1 MGEKAVKGKRLWET
15 SENPR
20 IQRVNRSFQ
29 SKGKRLWEIFI
40 KWLFIRQKN
49 DCFTVK
55 GKRLWEKR

>member
-1 MGEKAVKGKRLWET
+1 MGEKVNVYGRKGKRLWET

-40 KWLFIRQKN
+40 KWLFVIDPRLKSGAS
-49 DCFTVK
+49 TKVK
-55 GKRLWEKR
+55 